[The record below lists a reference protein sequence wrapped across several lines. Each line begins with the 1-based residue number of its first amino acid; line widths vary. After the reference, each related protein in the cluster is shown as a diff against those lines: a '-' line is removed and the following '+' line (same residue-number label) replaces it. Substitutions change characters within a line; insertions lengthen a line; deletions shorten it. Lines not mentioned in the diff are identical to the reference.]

1 MSVNPNQGQ
10 NTNPNDPYGGYG
22 GGYTPPVPPTPPT
35 PPSQPYDP
43 NSAYSAPPTGQQGS
57 PGYQGYYQQQS
68 SGQQQSGSSQSQQQQ
83 YSGPYQPPRSA
94 YTQGNS
100 EANDPTSLGM
110 NARNE
115 AVLSYALWWLSGL
128 VFFVIERKN
137 RFVRFAAAQS
147 FFTLGGAFLL
157 YVLIRVITLIPVIG
171 FLLNPILSCLA
182 FVVLVPSALLWL
194 FLMVQ
199 SYRGVK
205 VKLPIV
211 GDLAE
216 SFVDRTM
223 KKKSV

>member
-1 MSVNPNQGQ
+1 MSTNPNQGP

-22 GGYTPPVPPTPPT
+22 GYNPTPPT

-43 NSAYSAPPTGQQGS
+43 NSAYPTPPTPPAGQQG
-57 PGYQGYYQQQS
+57 YQDYSQQQSYGQQQS
-68 SGQQQSGSSQSQQQQ
+68 SSSQSQQQQ
-83 YSGPYQPPRSA
+83 YSGTYQPPRSA

-115 AVLSYALWWLSGL
+115 AVLSYAFWWLSGL

-147 FFTLGGAFLL
+147 FFALGGAFLL
-157 YVLIRVITLIPVIG
+157 YVLLRLISLIPVVG

-199 SYRGVK
+199 SYRGVQ
-205 VKLPIV
+205 VKLPVV
-211 GDLAE
+211 GDFAQ

-223 KKKSV
+223 KKKTV